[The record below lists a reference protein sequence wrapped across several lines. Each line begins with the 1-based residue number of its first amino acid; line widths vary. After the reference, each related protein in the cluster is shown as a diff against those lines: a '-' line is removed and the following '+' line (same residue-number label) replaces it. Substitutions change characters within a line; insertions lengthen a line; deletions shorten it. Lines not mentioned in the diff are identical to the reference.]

1 MEHHALLRIAE
12 WLGER
17 NRIDVHQH
25 WAVVRLAGAD
35 QHGQRPAASLAGVV
49 HLVASPPR
57 ERPRAWLAGSSS
69 GAMPD
74 GSRLH
79 VVIPDDSNWFADLR
93 LPVQRS
99 AELHGRR
106 LC

>member
-49 HLVASPPR
+49 HLGRQPA
-57 ERPRAWLAGSSS
+57 AGAAK
-69 GAMPD
+69 GVV
-74 GSRLH
+74 SRLEQRC
-79 VVIPDDSNWFADLR
+79 DARR
-93 LPVQRS
+93 LPAARCHPGS
-99 AELHGRR
+99 DMIGAR
-106 LC
+106 LMTCAQTLD

>member
-25 WAVVRLAGAD
+25 WAVVRPAGAD
-35 QHGQRPAASLAGVV
+35 QHGQRPAAPWQAWCTLAD
-49 HLVASPPR
+49 SPPR

-79 VVIPDDSNWFADLR
+79 VVIPDR
-93 LPVQRS
+93 T
-99 AELHGRR
+99 
-106 LC
+106 